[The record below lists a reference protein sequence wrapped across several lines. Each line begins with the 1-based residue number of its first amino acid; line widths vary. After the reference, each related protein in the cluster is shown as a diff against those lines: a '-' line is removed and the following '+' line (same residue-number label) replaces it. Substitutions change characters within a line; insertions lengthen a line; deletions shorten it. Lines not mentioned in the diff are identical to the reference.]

1 MGSLS
6 CTNGDIKYLL
16 FVIDVFTKYD
26 WVRPLKDKKSKT
38 VLHGFVEIVNES
50 KRKPNKL
57 WIDEGRKF
65 YNYLIQKIMIF

>member
-6 CTNGDIKYLL
+6 CTNGGIKYLL
-16 FVIDVFTKYD
+16 FVIHVFTKYD
-26 WVRPLKDKKSKT
+26 WVRSLKDKKSKT

-57 WIDEGRKF
+57 WIDQGRKF